1 VTSTTLPPDRA
12 QALRAALRKH
22 AGRWIQRFYRH
33 EILVART
40 VRGYQVEAADLFRR
54 EVVEPVIRRVAGGLA
69 TFDPRG
75 QDVTIERF
83 PQLRAIMLDVE
94 QIVRRGVGAVE
105 QRATASL
112 RDLTQQEA
120 DWVGESARRVLK
132 VEPPPIDVGGINR
145 AWVDR
150 AYLGGKVNEWFDSL
164 IGGDNGAADNVRSM
178 LRTGLSQGWSEAE
191 IVRSLRGRR
200 DTGYTDGLLS
210 GQNTDQI
217 RTLVRSAASHV
228 SATTRMESF
237 KAIGVQRWRF
247 VATLDSKTSV
257 QCASQDGQTYP
268 LGEGPVPPLHPNCR
282 STAIPDFGDPIG
294 NRASTDGPVPATVTF
309 ADWLEGRSMAEQDEV
324 LGKAKAAAW
333 RSGKLPIDKMLGSD
347 MQPLTLAELR
357 RLDRIPDEP
366 DDG

>member
-1 VTSTTLPPDRA
+1 MTSTTLPPDRA
-12 QALRAALRKH
+12 QALRAALRRH

-54 EVVEPVIRRVAGGLA
+54 EVVEPVVRRVAGGLA

-105 QRATASL
+105 QRATSSL

-120 DWVGESARRVLK
+120 EWVGESARRVLK
-132 VEPPPIDVGGINR
+132 VEPPAIDVGAVNR

-150 AYLGGKVNEWFDSL
+150 AYLGGRVNEWFDSL

-228 SATTRMESF
+228 SATTRAESF
-237 KAIGVQRWRF
+237 KAIGVDKWRWL
-247 VATLDSKTSV
+247 ATLDTKV
-257 QCASQDGQTYP
+257 CIVCATHEKNSPYP
-268 LGEGPVPPLHPNCR
+268 IGEGPTFPAHPSCRCSPVPW
-282 STAIPDFGDPIG
+282 FGDPIG

-309 ADWLEGRSMAEQDEV
+309 ADWLEGRSVAEQDEV
-324 LGKAKAAAW
+324 LGKTKATAW
-333 RSGKLPIDKMLGSD
+333 RSGKLPIDKMLGAD
-347 MQPLTLAELR
+347 LQPLTLAELR
-357 RLDRIPDEP
+357 RLDRIPDE
-366 DDG
+366 D